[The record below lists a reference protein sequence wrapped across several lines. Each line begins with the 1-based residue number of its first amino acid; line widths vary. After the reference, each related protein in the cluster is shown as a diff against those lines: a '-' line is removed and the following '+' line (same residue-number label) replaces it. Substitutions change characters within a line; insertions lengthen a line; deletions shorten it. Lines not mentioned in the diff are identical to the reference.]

1 MTALETEKKRTVTAR
16 EAARRLGVSER
27 TIRRVVATP
36 RPRWIQ
42 EMADERE
49 AIRKYHDDDGHTWP
63 ETCEHFGVSVD
74 TVRRRCYRARTERA
88 RAQAEASL
96 GVAGQQ

>member
-16 EAARRLGVSER
+16 EAALRLGVSER

-36 RPRWIQ
+36 RPKWIQ

-49 AIRKYHDDDGHTWP
+49 AIRKYHDDDHHTWP

-74 TVRRRCYRARTERA
+74 TVRRRCYRARKER
-88 RAQAEASL
+88 RDEQSVS
-96 GVAGQQ
+96 GC